1 LLLLNKGGLNYPADW
16 QKAGVLLPLFDIE
29 RITDA
34 TLTAPQWVH
43 FGTGNIFRGYIA
55 RINQTLLNKNLCHS
69 GIIAAD
75 TFDGE
80 IIERICRPHDNFSLL
95 VELHGNGAITCEII
109 SSIVKALCLD
119 GISAEDEAD
128 MRANFESLSLQLA
141 SFTIT
146 EKGYLLN
153 DINGNLLPSVR
164 REIEGGPE
172 TARHAMSVVC
182 ALMLHRYKSGGAPIA
197 LVSMDN
203 CSRNGELL
211 QTSVMSIAR
220 GWVKN
225 GFADEGLINYLCDPN
240 RVSFPWSMI
249 DKITPRP
256 AQSILEQLTEMGITG
271 LEPITTSKGT
281 FIAPFVN
288 AEATQYLII
297 EDKFPNGRPPFEQ
310 AGVFM
315 TDRETVNRAERMKVM
330 TCLNPLHTAMA
341 VFGCLLGYQRI
352 ADEIRDPDIKRLVER
367 IGKDEG
373 LPVVVDPGIISPEA
387 FLEEVLTERLPNPF
401 IPDAPQR
408 IVTDTSQKIPIR
420 FGHTISAYAENP
432 DLDLNSLT
440 GIPLAIAGW
449 LRYLLGVDDW
459 GNPMQLSPDPLLEH
473 LKTQLAGISFD
484 DPDSCPVGRL
494 SEILCN
500 EALFSIDL
508 CECGLSGKIEQMFR
522 SMLGGSG
529 AVRGTLKYY
538 SDKTRD
544 VTDPNRQIGEL
555 K

>member
-1 LLLLNKGGLNYPADW
+1 MLLLNKGGLNYPTDW
-16 QKAGVLLPLFDIE
+16 QKAGVLLPFFDIE
-29 RITDA
+29 HITA
-34 TLTAPQWVH
+34 TTLAAPQWVH
-43 FGTGNIFRGYIA
+43 FGAGNIFRGYIA
-55 RINQTLLNKNLCHS
+55 RISQILLNKNLCHT

-80 IIERICRPHDNFSLL
+80 IIERVCRPHDNFSLL
-95 VELHGNGAITCEII
+95 VELHGDGTTTYEII
-109 SSIVKALCLD
+109 SSIVKTLCLD
-119 GISAEDEAD
+119 GTSAGDEAD
-128 MRANFESLSLQLA
+128 TRVIFESPSLQLA

-146 EKGYLLN
+146 EKGYSLN
-153 DINGNLLPSVR
+153 DINGDLLPSVR
-164 REIEGGPE
+164 SEIEKGPE

-182 ALMLHRYKSGGAPIA
+182 ALMLHRYKSGGAPIS

-211 QTSVMSIAR
+211 QTSVMSIAH

-225 GFADEGLINYLCDPN
+225 GFADEGLINYLCDPD

-256 AQSILEQLTEMGITG
+256 ARSILEQLTEMGITG

-288 AEATQYLII
+288 AEVSQYLII
-297 EDKFPNGRPPFEQ
+297 EDKFPNGRPPFQ
-310 AGVFM
+310 MAGVFM
-315 TDRETVNRAERMKVM
+315 TDRETVNRAEHMKVM

-341 VFGCLLGYQRI
+341 IFGCLLGYQSI
-352 ADEIRDPDIKRLVER
+352 ADEIRDPDIKLLVER

-373 LPVVVDPGIISPEA
+373 LPVVVDPGIINPEA

-401 IPDAPQR
+401 IPDTPQR
-408 IVTDTSQKIPIR
+408 IITDTSQKIPIR
-420 FGHTISAYAENP
+420 FGHTISAYAKNP

-449 LRYLLGVDDW
+449 FRYLLGVDDW
-459 GNPMQLSPDPLLEH
+459 GNPMQLSPDPLLEY
-473 LKTQLAGISFD
+473 LKAQLVGISFD
-484 DPDSCPVGRL
+484 DPDSCPAGRL
-494 SEILCN
+494 DEILCN
-500 EALFSIDL
+500 DALFSIDL
-508 CECGLSGKIEQMFR
+508 CKCGFSGKIEQMFR

-529 AVRGTLKYY
+529 AVRATLKHY
-538 SDKTRD
+538 SDNGTARA
-544 VTDPNRQIGEL
+544 
-555 K
+555 

>member
-1 LLLLNKGGLNYPADW
+1 MLVLNKGGLNYPADW

-29 RITDA
+29 HITDV

-43 FGTGNIFRGYIA
+43 FGAGNIFRGYIA
-55 RINQTLLNKNLCHS
+55 RISQTLLNKNLCHS

-80 IIERICRPHDNFSLL
+80 IIERVCRPHDNFSLL
-95 VELHGNGAITCEII
+95 VELHGDGTTTCEII

-119 GISAEDEAD
+119 GTSAGDEAD
-128 MRANFESLSLQLA
+128 MRAVFESPSLQLA

-146 EKGYLLN
+146 EKGYSLN
-153 DINGNLLPSVR
+153 DINGDLLPAVR
-164 REIEGGPE
+164 SEIERGPE

-182 ALMLHRYKSGGAPIA
+182 ALMLHRYKSSGAPIA

-225 GFADEGLINYLCDPN
+225 GFADEGLINYLCDPD

-256 AQSILEQLTEMGITG
+256 AQSILEQLTEMGIAG

-297 EDKFPNGRPPFEQ
+297 EDKFPNGRPPFQ
-310 AGVFM
+310 LAGVFM

-341 VFGCLLGYQRI
+341 VFGCLLGYQSI
-352 ADEIRDPDIKRLVER
+352 ADETRDPDIKRLVER

-401 IPDAPQR
+401 IPDTPQR

-420 FGHTISAYAENP
+420 FGHTISAYAKNP

-459 GNPMQLSPDPLLEH
+459 GNPMQLSPDPLLEY

-484 DPDSCPVGRL
+484 DPDSCPAGRL
-494 SEILCN
+494 NEILCN
-500 EALFSIDL
+500 DALFSIDL

-529 AVRGTLKYY
+529 AVRATLKYY
-538 SDKTRD
+538 SDDETAR
-544 VTDPNRQIGEL
+544 V
-555 K
+555 

>member
-1 LLLLNKGGLNYPADW
+1 LLLLNKDGLNYPTDW

-29 RITDA
+29 HITDA

-43 FGTGNIFRGYIA
+43 FGAGNIFRGYIA
-55 RINQTLLNKNLCHS
+55 RISQTLLNKNLYHS

-80 IIERICRPHDNFSLL
+80 IIERVCRPHDNFSLL
-95 VELHGNGAITCEII
+95 VELHADGTTTREII

-119 GISAEDEAD
+119 GTSAGDEAD
-128 MRANFESLSLQLA
+128 MRAIFESPSLQLA

-146 EKGYLLN
+146 EKGYSLN
-153 DINGNLLPSVR
+153 DINGDLLPAVR
-164 REIEGGPE
+164 SEIERGPE
-172 TARHAMSVVC
+172 VARHAMSVVC
-182 ALMLHRYKSGGAPIA
+182 ALMLHRYKSGGAPMA

-225 GFADEGLINYLCDPN
+225 GFADEGLIYYLCDPD

-256 AQSILEQLTEMGITG
+256 AQSILEQLTEMGIAG

-288 AEATQYLII
+288 AEVTQYLII
-297 EDKFPNGRPPFEQ
+297 EDKFPNGRPPFNL

-315 TDRETVNRAERMKVM
+315 TDRETVNRTERMKVM

-341 VFGCLLGYQRI
+341 VFGCLLGYQSI
-352 ADEIRDPDIKRLVER
+352 ADEIRDPGIKLLVER
-367 IGKDEG
+367 IGKVEG

-401 IPDAPQR
+401 IPDTPQR

-420 FGHTISAYAENP
+420 FGHTINAYADNP

-449 LRYLLGVDDW
+449 LRYLLGVDDS
-459 GNPMQLSPDPLLEH
+459 GNPMQLRPDPLLEY
-473 LKTQLAGISFD
+473 LKTQLAGIAFD
-484 DPDSCPVGRL
+484 DPDSCPAGRL
-494 SEILCN
+494 DEILSN
-500 EALFSIDL
+500 DALFSIDL

-529 AVRGTLKYY
+529 AVRATLKYY
-538 SDKTRD
+538 SDDETAK
-544 VTDPNRQIGEL
+544 V
-555 K
+555 